1 MKQDQLNEEKR
12 LLVQRLM
19 KRQANLSLRVGAVF
33 LVMLLGIPLFN
44 LYQPNIANMNVS
56 GFSISWLFL
65 GVFFFP
71 ITWFLSAYFIKE
83 SDKIEASTAT
93 ESAKGDSQ

>member
-1 MKQDQLNEEKR
+1 MKEDQLNEEKR

-71 ITWFLSAYFIKE
+71 ISWVLSA
-83 SDKIEASTAT
+83 
-93 ESAKGDSQ
+93 

>member
-1 MKQDQLNEEKR
+1 MIEDQLNEEKR

-19 KRQANLSLRVGAVF
+19 KRQAKLSLRVGAVF

-44 LYQPNIANMNVS
+44 LYLPNIANMNVS

-71 ITWFLSAYFIKE
+71 ITWVLSAYFIKE
-83 SDKIEASTAT
+83 SDKIEASTAN
-93 ESAKGDSQ
+93 ESAKGDLQ

>member
-1 MKQDQLNEEKR
+1 MKEDQLNEEKR

-71 ITWFLSAYFIKE
+71 ITWVLSAYFIK
-83 SDKIEASTAT
+83 
-93 ESAKGDSQ
+93 